1 MAEELKAYLK
11 SHQAAL
17 KGVSTLG
24 HRVSISVRSEI
35 FSGSVSPSELRLWT
49 TTCAGFCGQATLE
62 RDLEPTGRRERSEPI
77 GVSGKLVPAFRFGSD
92 AQAPVAPLAL
102 ILAEMLNW

>member
-1 MAEELKAYLK
+1 MGEKTEKVYLK

-35 FSGSVSPSELRLWT
+35 FSGSVSLSEPRLWT
-49 TTCAGFCGQATLE
+49 TTCAGFCGQVTLE
-62 RDLEPTGRRERSEPI
+62 REPEPSGNRERSEPI
-77 GVSGKLVPAFRFGSD
+77 EV
-92 AQAPVAPLAL
+92 
-102 ILAEMLNW
+102 